1 MESRYSHCDR
11 LRLKVLS
18 CCYTGLY
25 CGTKVSVVEVR
36 RRISWDAS
44 GYWRS
49 NYESEPYDPVSA
61 VATTSEVEGRGT
73 VFTPKVNAKIK
84 RHE

>member
-1 MESRYSHCDR
+1 MQSRYSHCDR

-18 CCYTGLY
+18 CCYTSLH
-25 CGTKVSVVEVR
+25 CGQKVSDVEVR

-44 GYWRS
+44 GYWCS
-49 NYESEPYDPVSA
+49 NYESELFDPVYS
-61 VATTSEVEGRGT
+61 VATKPEVEGRGV
-73 VFTPKVNAKIK
+73 VFTPKMKAKIM